1 MATDEGGQSE
11 NGGRLAAVFPD
22 GRCPTTGGA
31 SMARRGVA
39 GSAQEKTGSESI
51 NCPESDKKRPLYCTV
66 HTKQSH
72 ANGQDLRRLIPRT
85 ITNEDEFTANLYIHL
100 HEEARYQESLDENFE
115 RRGIRQRSINQ

>member
-22 GRCPTTGGA
+22 GRCPTAGG
-31 SMARRGVA
+31 SMARGVA
-39 GSAQEKTGSESI
+39 GAAQEKTGSESI
-51 NCPESDKKRPLYCTV
+51 NCPESDNKR
-66 HTKQSH
+66 Q
-72 ANGQDLRRLIPRT
+72 T
-85 ITNEDEFTANLYIHL
+85 ISRKRSGSTSADSVNYNKDEFTANLYIRL

>member
-39 GSAQEKTGSESI
+39 GAAQEKTGSESI
-51 NCPESDKKRPLYCTV
+51 NCPESDKKRPLYCTYQ
-66 HTKQSH
+66 T
-72 ANGQDLRRLIPRT
+72 IPRKRSGST
-85 ITNEDEFTANLYIHL
+85 SAD
-100 HEEARYQESLDENFE
+100 SENY
-115 RRGIRQRSINQ
+115 N